1 MLYKDIEIEIP
12 DGLHP
17 KTSVALTQLAN
28 SFESQLLQ
36 EF

>member
-17 KTSVALTQLAN
+17 KTSVELTQLAN
-28 SFESQLLQ
+28 SSGVRK
-36 EF
+36 